1 MDAAVAE
8 RPYRPA
14 VRLALADLMLAAA
27 VGLLSGALALGTREL
42 LLAIT
47 RLTTNNHAFAGAFAV
62 DTPNYASIGVATRL
76 VLPLGGGLLCSWLMV
91 ALASTATSHLF
102 CGATIYLKG
111 VGAATGDR

>member
-1 MDAAVAE
+1 M
-8 RPYRPA
+8 
-14 VRLALADLMLAAA
+14 RLALADLMLAAA
-27 VGLLSGALALGTREL
+27 VGLIFGALALGTREL

-47 RLTTNNHAFAGAFAV
+47 QLTTNNHAFAGAFVV